1 MCLSNEARRTAAG
14 VGTEGEKER
23 SVRVRVIV
31 NCECLSWRQESKL
44 GQRVN
49 RSRLL
54 GSGQERGVYSGSKA
68 TSSLRGEPLFSH
80 PCASSVNCL
89 HTDKESKS
97 NEGYGQSP
105 AL

>member
-1 MCLSNEARRTAAG
+1 MLKLEARGKTWSKGQPVKVAWERTR
-14 VGTEGEKER
+14 KR
-23 SVRVRVIV
+23 
-31 NCECLSWRQESKL
+31 
-44 GQRVN
+44 
-49 RSRLL
+49 
-54 GSGQERGVYSGSKA
+54 VYSGSKA